1 MNRDLTRLNRRLDA
15 ALTQFGVTEFAK
27 MSKDTFKAVWRH
39 HYKLAKKAKGDL
51 QRIGG
56 GDVELPDGNKYL
68 RNKSGLLWRG
78 THKGEV
84 EQIAKGRFKS
94 AWTTP
99 YHPGKKRT
107 YVAGNPQM
115 TEHYAGTAAVHAN
128 DRGALQSSRGMFPA
142 NDTREKVIE
151 HLPKARIIGV
161 SGQALKRS
169 DNQVRGAV
177 GDFARTAPLRGGIA
191 AREVRTIL
199 RPRAVK
205 PGARKIYWEPVP
217 LGDVMKKSF

>member
-1 MNRDLTRLNRRLDA
+1 MIRELILLNAQLDRG
-15 ALTQFGVTEFAK
+15 LTQFGVTEFAK
-27 MSKDTFKAVWRH
+27 MSEDTFKAVWRH
-39 HYKLAKKAKGDL
+39 HYKRMKKAKGDL

-56 GDVELPDGNKYL
+56 GDVELPDGNKHL

-78 THKGEV
+78 THQGEV
-84 EQIAKGRFKS
+84 EKIAKGRFKS

-115 TEHYAGTAAVHAN
+115 TEHYAGTAAAHAN
-128 DRGALQSSRGMFPA
+128 DRGVLQSSRGMFPSD
-142 NDTREKVIE
+142 DTRKKVIE
-151 HLPKARIIGV
+151 HLPKARIVGV

-169 DNQVRGAV
+169 DNQVRGAI

-205 PGARKIYWEPVP
+205 SGARKIHWEPVP
-217 LGDVMKKSF
+217 LGDVMRKKF